1 MKKTYAAP
9 MRQERGDLRAVVQ
22 GGSGGSQKDQLF
34 NFDGVS

>member
-9 MRQERGDLRAVVQ
+9 ARQDRGDLRAVIL

-34 NFDGVS
+34 NFDGAS